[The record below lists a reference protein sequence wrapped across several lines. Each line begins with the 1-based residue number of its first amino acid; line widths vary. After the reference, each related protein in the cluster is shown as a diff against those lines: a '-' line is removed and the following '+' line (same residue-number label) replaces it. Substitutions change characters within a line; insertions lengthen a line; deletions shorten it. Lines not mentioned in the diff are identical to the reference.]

1 MFTPP
6 TFPSL
11 NVELFVKVEEAVKFP
26 APKVNV
32 PPLVIAPATVNAPAP
47 AVTVPLLEMVP
58 FARMFPAPP
67 ESVPPRLIVVL
78 GIVRE
83 NVLFASVIGE
93 GIVSALFTVV
103 FPPSVF
109 VPVPLKTRL
118 LYVPP
123 AIV

>member
-47 AVTVPLLEMVP
+47 AVTVPLFIIVP
-58 FARMFPAPP
+58 FAIILPAPP
-67 ESVPPRLIVVL
+67 VNIPPKFMVVF
-78 GIVRE
+78 GRVRE
-83 NVLFASVIGE
+83 NVLFANVIGE
-93 GIVSALFTVV
+93 GIVNALFTVV
-103 FPPSVF
+103 FPPNVF
-109 VPVPLKTRL
+109 IPEPLNTKL
-118 LYVPP
+118 L
-123 AIV
+123 